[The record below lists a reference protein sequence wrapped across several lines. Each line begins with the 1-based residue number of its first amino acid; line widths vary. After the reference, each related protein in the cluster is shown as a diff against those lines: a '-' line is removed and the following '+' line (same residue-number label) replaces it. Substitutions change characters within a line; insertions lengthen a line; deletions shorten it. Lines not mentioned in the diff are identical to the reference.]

1 MYDKRSEQR
10 QRQEEDL
17 WIFSREEKEEV
28 GGHEVASS
36 RMRLRLDDEDVRRF
50 FQSPV
55 DAAPSTVD
63 TYVPDVPTRGTT
75 TKNTST
81 TTTSAAFTT
90 TTTITNHQPSL
101 PPLLPQL
108 LPPLPPSCLREQ
120 ERHHQLVSIPFQRRS
135 RSCAVEKRKGR
146 WMDGLDG

>member
-1 MYDKRSEQR
+1 MKYRERQRYREGRKEKQR

-17 WIFSREEKEEV
+17 WIFSREEKEE
-28 GGHEVASS
+28 
-36 RMRLRLDDEDVRRF
+36 
-50 FQSPV
+50 SPV

-81 TTTSAAFTT
+81 TTTSAAVTT
-90 TTTITNHQPSL
+90 TATTTNHQPSL

-108 LPPLPPSCLREQ
+108 LPPLPPSCRREQ
-120 ERHHQLVSIPFQRRS
+120 ERHHQLVSIPFQRQS

-146 WMDGLDG
+146 WMDGLDGWMDRWMD